1 MSFQQFFAAWF
12 ILVMELSKPG
22 RWLTFQC
29 SQPQPKIATCF
40 DLFKWRHLAD
50 SLDNTWNIMRE
61 RTGLWFPVFYQLTL
75 ELGSLKSAVVY
86 LDVPPFYI
94 PQPH

>member
-1 MSFQQFFAAWF
+1 
-12 ILVMELSKPG
+12 
-22 RWLTFQC
+22 
-29 SQPQPKIATCF
+29 
-40 DLFKWRHLAD
+40 
-50 SLDNTWNIMRE
+50 MRE

-75 ELGSLKSAVVY
+75 EPGSLKSAVAY